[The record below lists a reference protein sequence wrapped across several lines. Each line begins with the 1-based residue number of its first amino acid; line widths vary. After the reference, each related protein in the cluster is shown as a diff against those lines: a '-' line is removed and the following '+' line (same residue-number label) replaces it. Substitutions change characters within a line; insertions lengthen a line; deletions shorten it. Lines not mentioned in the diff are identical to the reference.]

1 MAVTLSPLAG
11 AGWQFF
17 DNNGVP
23 LAGGLLYSYYAGTST
38 FAPTYTSYLGNV
50 QNANPIVLDSS
61 GRVTSEIW
69 LTYAVGYKF
78 VLKTA
83 AGVQIWSYDNIPTNT
98 PVPFPSDAANI
109 SYEEGYTVTAGN
121 FVVGKTYLITSVGT
135 TDFTA
140 IGASAN
146 QTGIY
151 FTATG
156 VGSGTGT
163 AELSRSVQSK
173 LQESVS
179 VLDFG
184 ADPTG
189 TNDCTVAI
197 QAATNSGKPVY
208 FPAGTYK
215 IVTGGI
221 SYTGT
226 VVWYGEGADSIIECD
241 SVVLTV
247 NSGNNSSIDNLYMQN
262 ITAPWII
269 YRNPSNWSSV
279 PSVVQSNGP
288 GYQPT
293 VNDGD
298 VWSSLTTA
306 QQNQNIG
313 PELLFQ
319 GNATNIQVSRI
330 FGRFVSILVEDAQ
343 NSVVRDCNFQAGKN
357 FAGGI
362 VFWNINNQQ
371 GEYNQAINNN
381 IQYASFSGITFAR
394 NYDGL
399 IQGNICTR
407 VGESGIK
414 TYQGTLT
421 NSSSVVVDA
430 RCYRM
435 QIVDNNTMWA
445 YYDGFDFSSD
455 YPHTGTIDSR
465 HLIMGNIT
473 FGNRQTGFYADGMNT
488 QFIGNQARS
497 TGVSGFGLFY
507 NESLITDNLAWGCN
521 TSGAISGEHQMY
533 NNGAGCTISNNYLN
547 PAGTTGG
554 YALYATGTNLVAN
567 NQAYGG
573 QIFLGNQNAVT
584 AQAIGNVDNVYQIQ
598 GSFTP
603 TIVVGSTVQTS
614 YNLRE
619 GLYTRVGQRIFFDIT
634 IQLTGSVS
642 GTGAVSIGLGDLPDA
657 TARGTGI
664 YGAAGSVL
672 AQNCSYT
679 GVLGWFINDGT
690 SSLALVI
697 DTNGTQTQITDANL
711 TGASKFYV
719 SGSYLANQ

>member
-1 MAVTLSPLAG
+1 MSVTLSPLAG

-23 LAGGLLYSYYAGTST
+23 LTGGLLYSYYAGTST
-38 FAPTYTSYLGNV
+38 PVATYTSYLGNI

-98 PVPFPSDAANI
+98 PVPFPGDASNI
-109 SYEEGYTVTAGN
+109 AYEEGYTVTAGG
-121 FVVGKTYLITSVGT
+121 FIVGDTYLITSVGT

-146 QTGIY
+146 QTGVY

-163 AELSRSVQSK
+163 AQLSRSVQSK
-173 LQESVS
+173 LQEFVS

-226 VVWYGEGADSIIECD
+226 IVWYGEGSKSIIESD
-241 SVVLTV
+241 ATVITV
-247 NSGNNSSIDNLYMQN
+247 NSGSNSSIDNIYMQN

-269 YRNPSNWSSV
+269 HRNVNSWSTV
-279 PSVVQSNGP
+279 PAVVQSNGP

-293 VNDGD
+293 VNDQD

-306 QQNQNIG
+306 QQNQDIG
-313 PELLFQ
+313 PKFIFQ
-319 GNATNIQVSRI
+319 GNASGITISRI
-330 FGRFVSILVEDAQ
+330 YGRFVSIELYDTQ
-343 NSVVRDCNFQAGKN
+343 YTTVRDCNFQAGKN

-371 GEYNQAINNN
+371 GEYNQVINNT
-381 IQYASFSGITFAR
+381 ITYASFSGIVFAR

-399 IQGNICTR
+399 AEGNVCLY

-414 TYQGTLT
+414 TYQGTT
-421 NSSSVVVDA
+421 GGVDA

-435 QIVDNNTMWA
+435 QLLNNNSMYA

-465 HLIMGNIT
+465 HIIMGNIT
-473 FGNRQTGFYADGMNT
+473 YGNRQTGFYADGMNT

-497 TGVSGFGLFY
+497 TGISGFGLFY

-521 TSGAISGEHQMY
+521 TSGTLSGEHQMY

-547 PAGTTGG
+547 PAGQTGG

-567 NQAYGG
+567 NYAYSGV
-573 QIFLGNQNAVT
+573 IFLGNQNAVT
-584 AQAIGNVDNVYQIQ
+584 AQSIGNIDSVYGIS

-603 TIVVGSTVQTS
+603 TIIVGSTVQTS

-619 GLYTRVGQRIFFDIT
+619 GLYTRVGERIFFDIT

-642 GTGAVSIGLGDLPDA
+642 GTGAVYIGLGNLPDA

-664 YGAAGSVL
+664 YGACGSVL

-679 GVLGWFINDGT
+679 GVLAWFINDGT
-690 SSLALVI
+690 SSLALVT
-697 DTNGTQTQITDANL
+697 DTNGTQSAINNTNL
-711 TGASKFYV
+711 TGASKFYF
-719 SGSYLANQ
+719 SGSYLAAQ

>member
-1 MAVTLSPLAG
+1 MSVTLSPLAG

-23 LAGGLLYSYYAGTST
+23 LTGGLLYSYYAGTST
-38 FAPTYTSYLGNV
+38 PVATYTSYLGNI

-98 PVPFPSDAANI
+98 PVPFPGDASNI
-109 SYEEGYTVTAGN
+109 AYEEGYTVTAGG
-121 FVVGKTYLITSVGT
+121 FIVGDTYLITSVGT

-146 QTGIY
+146 QTGVY

-163 AELSRSVQSK
+163 AQLSRSVQSK
-173 LQESVS
+173 LQEFVS

-226 VVWYGEGADSIIECD
+226 IVWYGEGSKSIIESD
-241 SVVLTV
+241 ATVITV
-247 NSGNNSSIDNLYMQN
+247 NSGSNSSIDNIYMQN

-269 YRNPSNWSSV
+269 HRNVNSWSTV
-279 PSVVQSNGP
+279 PAVVQSNGP

-293 VNDGD
+293 VNDQD

-306 QQNQNIG
+306 QQNQDIG
-313 PELLFQ
+313 PKFIFQ
-319 GNATNIQVSRI
+319 GNASGITISRI
-330 FGRFVSILVEDAQ
+330 YGRFVSIELYDTQ
-343 NSVVRDCNFQAGKN
+343 YTTVRDCNFQAGKN

-371 GEYNQAINNN
+371 GEYNQVINNT
-381 IQYASFSGITFAR
+381 ITYASFSGIVFAR

-399 IQGNICTR
+399 AEGNVCLY

-414 TYQGTLT
+414 TYQGTT
-421 NSSSVVVDA
+421 GGVDA

-435 QIVDNNTMWA
+435 QLLNNNSMYA

-473 FGNRQTGFYADGMNT
+473 YGNRQTGFYADGMNT

-497 TGVSGFGLFY
+497 TGLSGFGLLY

-521 TSGAISGEHQMY
+521 TSGASSGEHQMY

-547 PAGTTGG
+547 PAGQTGG

-567 NQAYGG
+567 NYAYSGV
-573 QIFLGNQNAVT
+573 IFLGNQNAVT
-584 AQAIGNVDNVYQIQ
+584 AQSIGNIDSVYGIS

-603 TIVVGSTVQTS
+603 TIIVGSTVQTS

-619 GLYTRVGQRIFFDIT
+619 GLYTRVGERIFFDIT

-642 GTGAVSIGLGDLPDA
+642 GTGAVYIGLGNLPDA

-664 YGAAGSVL
+664 YGACGSVL

-679 GVLGWFINDGT
+679 GVLAWFINDGT
-690 SSLALVI
+690 SSLALVT
-697 DTNGTQTQITDANL
+697 DTNGTQTAITDVNL
-711 TGASKFYV
+711 TGSSKFYI

>member
-1 MAVTLSPLAG
+1 MTTVTLSPLAG

-23 LAGGLLYSYYAGTST
+23 LTGGLLYSYYAGTST
-38 FAPTYTSYLGNV
+38 PVATYTSYLGNI

-83 AGVQIWSYDNIPTNT
+83 TGVQIWSYDNIPTNT
-98 PVPFPSDAANI
+98 PVPFPGDASNI
-109 SYEEGYTVTAGN
+109 AYEEGYTVTAGG
-121 FVVGKTYLITSVGT
+121 FIVGDTYLITSVGT

-146 QTGIY
+146 QTGVY

-156 VGSGTGT
+156 IGSGTGT
-163 AELSRSVQSK
+163 AQLSRSVQSK
-173 LQESVS
+173 LQEFVS

-226 VVWYGEGADSIIECD
+226 IVWYGEGSKSIIISD
-241 SVVLTV
+241 ATVITV
-247 NSGNNSSIDNLYMQN
+247 NSGSNSSIDNIYMQN

-269 YRNPSNWSSV
+269 HRNVNSWSTV
-279 PSVVQSNGP
+279 PAVVQSNGP

-293 VNDGD
+293 VNDQD

-306 QQNQNIG
+306 QQNQDIG
-313 PELLFQ
+313 PKFIFQ
-319 GNATNIQVSRI
+319 GNASGITISRI
-330 FGRFVSILVEDAQ
+330 YGRFVSIELYDTQ
-343 NSVVRDCNFQAGKN
+343 YTTVRDCNFQAGKN

-371 GEYNQAINNN
+371 GEYNQVINNT
-381 IQYASFSGITFAR
+381 ITYASFSGIVFAR

-399 IQGNICTR
+399 AEGNVCLY

-414 TYQGTLT
+414 TGQGTT
-421 NSSSVVVDA
+421 GGVDA

-435 QIVDNNTMWA
+435 QLLNNNSMYA

-455 YPHTGTIDSR
+455 YPHTGTIDCR

-521 TSGAISGEHQMY
+521 TSGATSGEHQMY
-533 NNGAGCTISNNYLN
+533 NDGAGCTISNNYLN
-547 PAGTTGG
+547 PAGQTGG
-554 YALYATGTNLVAN
+554 YALYATGTNLIAN
-567 NQAYGG
+567 NYAYGG
-573 QIFLGNQNAVT
+573 VIFLGNQNAVT
-584 AQAIGNVDNVYQIQ
+584 AQSIGNIDSVYGIS

-603 TIVVGSTVQTS
+603 TIIVGSTVQTS

-619 GLYTRVGQRIFFDIT
+619 GLYTRVGERIFFDIT

-642 GTGAVSIGLGDLPDA
+642 GTGAVYIDLGNLPDA

-664 YGAAGSVL
+664 YGAVGSII

-679 GVLGWFINDGT
+679 GVLVWFINDGT
-690 SSLALVI
+690 SSLALVT
-697 DTNGTQTQITDANL
+697 DTNGTQTAITDVNL
-711 TGASKFYV
+711 TGSSKFYI